1 MKNKVIKREKGCYL
15 KLPEE
20 FREVDEIEFF
30 PLKEGY
36 YLLSVPLMGKVA
48 PVKQKKVESLGEKV
62 IGKLDSL
69 ALRKR
74 SPSYLKRFLGKDE
87 LKELEKLVKQGKVAY
102 IHNKKFEE
110 GIYVI
115 EGKKKT
121 GMVGGEPNA
130 MANQLFANGYI
141 ILEASRDA
149 QTLSE
154 RLMKQ
159 KGAIMGVRGFDGKYY
174 VVTSTYFKKVW
185 EAISKLGEEITP
197 EDVAEKF
204 SLSIDGCKAVLKL
217 LSEKGDYVEKKGGL
231 YVRV

>member
-1 MKNKVIKREKGCYL
+1 MKEKVIKREKGCYL

-20 FREVDEIEFF
+20 FRGVDEIEFF

-36 YLLSVPLMGKVA
+36 YLLSVPLLEKAA
-48 PVKQKKVESLGEKV
+48 PAQPKKVESLGDKV

-74 SPSYLKRFLGKDE
+74 SPSYLKKYLGKEE
-87 LKELEKLVKQGKVAY
+87 LKELEKLVKQGTVAY

-121 GMVGGEPNA
+121 GSVGGEPNA

-149 QTLSE
+149 QSLSE
-154 RLMKQ
+154 RLLKQ
-159 KGAIMGVRGFDGKYY
+159 KGAIMGIRGFDGKYY

-217 LSEKGDYVEKKGGL
+217 LAEKGDYIEKKGGL